1 MGDLALHDADFDPA
15 KDDPFRC
22 LEKERVLAW
31 SARSGVP
38 PPSGLPPL
46 CGRLASA
53 RRSSRRCPRTASSAL
68 SRTSSRAATRR
79 ATTRTSGPRS
89 SPPTASPPSRRPA
102 SRTRARSSRS
112 AAATPRPSWGSVGRC
127 PRRRSSSSSAA
138 ARPPR
143 TRSCATRTSPD
154 RWGSSGGRW
163 SRELGIGDGS
173 TLKLRSLSPEGLR
186 RSAVVYSARAER
198 DQCGACHVAAPSMI
212 NHDYLCCRLTLRP
225 VRGWSHTRTHRT
237 HTRAHTHIHSY
248 RVAQYTHTHTE
259 RPTPGHRNTLVPT
272 QGYGSGHNRCYGC
285 YGWLFK

>member
-38 PPSGLPPL
+38 PPQDWPL

-138 ARPPR
+138 ARPLR

-163 SRELGIGDGS
+163 SREFGIGDGS

-186 RSAVVYSARAER
+186 RSAVVYSAAPRVQREISAARVTSRPGRRA
-198 DQCGACHVAAPSMI
+198 
-212 NHDYLCCRLTLRP
+212 
-225 VRGWSHTRTHRT
+225 
-237 HTRAHTHIHSY
+237 
-248 RVAQYTHTHTE
+248 
-259 RPTPGHRNTLVPT
+259 
-272 QGYGSGHNRCYGC
+272 
-285 YGWLFK
+285 